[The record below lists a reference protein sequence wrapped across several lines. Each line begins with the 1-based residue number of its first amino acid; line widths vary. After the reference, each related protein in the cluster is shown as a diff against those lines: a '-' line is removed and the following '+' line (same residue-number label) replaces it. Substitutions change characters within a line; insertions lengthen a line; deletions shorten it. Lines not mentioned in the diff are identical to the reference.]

1 MTPHKSLRTGHILDL
16 FFGYDYFIAHRS
28 VDGKPYA
35 AALYDALTSE
45 GNELTA
51 CLADLKRS
59 EALKTSHAPEI
70 RKYLEQ
76 LNSAQRDILNRLRTL
91 PTSPAGGVP
100 WSNAWPGARALALGL
115 LLIGFLV
122 GMLIESS
129 KENDRLTSVIRSLPY
144 SMQATALL

>member
-1 MTPHKSLRTGHILDL
+1 MRTGHIFDL

-45 GNELTA
+45 GNELAA

-100 WSNAWPGARALALGL
+100 WSNAWPGARALASG
-115 LLIGFLV
+115 
-122 GMLIESS
+122 SC
-129 KENDRLTSVIRSLPY
+129 
-144 SMQATALL
+144 